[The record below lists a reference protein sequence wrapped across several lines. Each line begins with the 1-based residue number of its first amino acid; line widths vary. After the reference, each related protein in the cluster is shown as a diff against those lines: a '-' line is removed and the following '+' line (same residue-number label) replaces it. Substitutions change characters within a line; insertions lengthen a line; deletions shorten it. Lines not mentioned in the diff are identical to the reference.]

1 MDTYG
6 FILLILKSSQKYY
19 KVSMVTTY
27 VNTYIEQRL
36 PVEKRDL
43 RMEAVNSQV
52 WQVLFLTPEVLFGY
66 FSQVIFFFPLSVL
79 LRYAW
84 HTALYKFSAY
94 IIMTRPTYIG
104 KWLSITLYRYPPNRY
119 FFNSTMFFSRVS
131 SISSFTFFPILESEV
146 LEGVILLLLSGCS
159 VLELLHCTSHFCL
172 ASRSKYELQS
182 QGERLLLP
190 QMFFICFPA
199 EVSPVRGH
207 FCVIS
212 QVGSSCIMQVM

>member
-1 MDTYG
+1 
-6 FILLILKSSQKYY
+6 
-19 KVSMVTTY
+19 MVTTHTWTE
-27 VNTYIEQRL
+27 VTSGKE
-36 PVEKRDL
+36 RDL

-66 FSQVIFFFPLSVL
+66 FSKVVFFSLSVL

-104 KWLSITLYRYPPNRY
+104 KWLSITLYRYPPTDF
-119 FFNSTMFFSRVS
+119 FFNSIMFFSHVS

-172 ASRSKYELQS
+172 ASSSKYELQS

>member
-1 MDTYG
+1 M
-6 FILLILKSSQKYY
+6 IVHHLIQ
-19 KVSMVTTY
+19 
-27 VNTYIEQRL
+27 I
-36 PVEKRDL
+36 
-43 RMEAVNSQV
+43 
-52 WQVLFLTPEVLFGY
+52 
-66 FSQVIFFFPLSVL
+66 
-79 LRYAW
+79 
-84 HTALYKFSAY
+84 
-94 IIMTRPTYIG
+94 
-104 KWLSITLYRYPPNRY
+104 PPNRF
-119 FFNSTMFFSRVS
+119 FFNSIMFFSRVS

>member
-1 MDTYG
+1 MMTKKKQFQMDTYG

-66 FSQVIFFFPLSVL
+66 FSQVIFFFPFQFYWDMLDIQPCISSV
-79 LRYAW
+79 
-84 HTALYKFSAY
+84 HTY

-104 KWLSITLYRYPPNRY
+104 NWLSITLYRYPPTD
-119 FFNSTMFFSRVS
+119 FFL
-131 SISSFTFFPILESEV
+131 I
-146 LEGVILLLLSGCS
+146 
-159 VLELLHCTSHFCL
+159 
-172 ASRSKYELQS
+172 A
-182 QGERLLLP
+182 
-190 QMFFICFPA
+190 
-199 EVSPVRGH
+199 
-207 FCVIS
+207 
-212 QVGSSCIMQVM
+212 